1 MLIPIVRN
9 LLPRRL
15 KSSILRV
22 LEKPP
27 FRYYLQKL
35 LDLDTSLSRL
45 VFRKKEFFPFN
56 FRGATAFGNVKFAL
70 GSNDEKIYSIIEQIL
85 EFKPFEGVSP
95 PILIDVGANIGLTKI
110 VMCEF
115 TPPDAQIISFEPGLQ
130 SKYIEKNVSERGLE
144 SKVEVVKNAVH
155 SSNTTLQLYTYDES
169 IVDSRTYFDNSWST
183 RDQSKIKK
191 QTVDAVTLDTFLSDR
206 GINYRQ
212 LQLIKTDCQ
221 GAEPNIFEGLFQD
234 KATSPVDGDYNFGH
248 MQSNS
253 GKRSRRILPEI
264 FRKNLKALI
273 AIISNKIPDF
283 LLSLHNGSFTSFLG
297 TGKTTSLI

>member
-1 MLIPIVRN
+1 M
-9 LLPRRL
+9 
-15 KSSILRV
+15 

-27 FRYYLQKL
+27 FRYYFQKL

-95 PILIDVGANIGLTKI
+95 PILIDVGANIGLTTI

-130 SKYIEKNVSERGLE
+130 SKYIEKNVSERGLK

-234 KATSPVDGDYNFGH
+234 TKPPAQLTVITEFWPYAIELQGKDPEEYFQKLLKKFKGFNCYYFK
-248 MQSNS
+248 QNS
-253 GKRSRRILPEI
+253 RL
-264 FRKNLKALI
+264 F
-273 AIISNKIPDF
+273 AIPA
-283 LLSLHNGSFTSFLG
+283 HVGSFTSFLG
-297 TGKTTSLI
+297 NGEDDFVDLIFTKLTLC